1 MKCEECQALTEEYFD
16 RELDQRAA
24 RAVSVHLENC
34 SSCSAALEQL
44 TFEYRTYQRY
54 DRELDVSPAL
64 WVKVRGQ
71 LSEETNRQT
80 LTRFRPSQIGFS
92 KLLSVRFSAA
102 VSAALVLFA
111 VVMTV
116 AVMKYLNRQEPS
128 KQIALS
134 SRTQPGE
141 KRLPAET
148 DVVNEPV
155 KSKGAEDRS
164 EESELKKGMAA
175 GPGAESRRR
184 RSLPVIRDAR
194 EPSTPVQLV
203 REAEKKYLS
212 AIALLTRDAEQRP
225 SLLDSETRAKLDGAL
240 AAIDRTILS
249 TRKAVQRNPNDPLA
263 VQYMLGA
270 YGKKVDVLKEMSS
283 YQ

>member
-1 MKCEECQALTEEYFD
+1 MKCKECQGLVEEYFD
-16 RELDQRAA
+16 RELDQRTAG
-24 RAVSVHLENC
+24 AVSVHVENC

-44 TFEYRTYQRY
+44 TFEYQGYQRY

-64 WVKVRGQ
+64 WAKVRGR
-71 LSEETNRQT
+71 LAEENESQT
-80 LTRFRPSQIGFS
+80 FTQFRSSQIEFS
-92 KLLSVRFSAA
+92 KLLSLRFSVA

-111 VVMTV
+111 VVVTV

-134 SRTQPGE
+134 SRTPSGQ
-141 KRLPAET
+141 KRLPGET

-155 KSKGAEDRS
+155 KSKGAEGRREAS
-164 EESELKKGMAA
+164 EPKQGMAA
-175 GPGAESRRR
+175 GPGADSAGG
-184 RSLPVIRDAR
+184 RSSPMRRDAR
-194 EPSTPVQLV
+194 GPKTPVQLV

-225 SLLDSETRAKLDGAL
+225 SRLDLETRAKLDGAL

-249 TRKAVQRNPNDPLA
+249 TRKAVQRNPNDPVA